1 MLDLGVSLFYLVF
14 TRSLDGIRDGW
25 VGLKM
30 VSFGM
35 NLAIFHAEID
45 YSNME
50 V

>member
-1 MLDLGVSLFYLVF
+1 LFYLVF
-14 TRSLDGIRDGW
+14 TRSLDGIRGGW

-30 VSFGM
+30 VSLGM
-35 NLAIFHAEID
+35 NLAIFHAKID